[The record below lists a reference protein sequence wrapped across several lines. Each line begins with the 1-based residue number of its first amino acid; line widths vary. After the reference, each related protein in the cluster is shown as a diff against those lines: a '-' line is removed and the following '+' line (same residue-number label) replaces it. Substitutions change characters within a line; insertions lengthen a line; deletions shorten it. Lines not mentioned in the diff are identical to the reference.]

1 MTEQTEH
8 TARETSQTQ
17 ASAAASPAQRDGHEA
32 GRQTQGNGQAA
43 VQGPQQMPVH
53 RGEQKQQSQ
62 DLPTFIPPADVVE
75 SKEAFMVLLDVPGA
89 DPQSLDITLDKHVL
103 TVSAKS
109 TPWQPE
115 GYVPVFAEYQD
126 GNYSRSF
133 ILSDR
138 VDENRIEANF
148 RDGVLRLNLPKA
160 APAPAKKIQV
170 SAA

>member
-8 TARETSQTQ
+8 TAREASQTQ
-17 ASAAASPAQRDGHEA
+17 ASAAASPAQGNGHEA
-32 GRQTQGNGQAA
+32 VRQTQGDGHAA
-43 VQGPQQMPVH
+43 DQGSRQMPPH
-53 RGEQKQQSQ
+53 RGEQQQSP

-115 GYVPVFAEYQD
+115 RYVPLAAEYED

-133 ILSDR
+133 TLSDR

>member
-17 ASAAASPAQRDGHEA
+17 ASAAAGPAQRNGH
-32 GRQTQGNGQAA
+32 
-43 VQGPQQMPVH
+43 H
-53 RGEQKQQSQ
+53 RGEQKRQSQ
-62 DLPTFIPPADVVE
+62 DLPTFIPPADVIE

-89 DPQSLDITLDKHVL
+89 DPRSLDITLDKHVL